1 MQMKIECEISLG
13 ELVDKLSI
21 LYIKNKNLTD
31 TTKLSHVQKEITV
44 LENKLNSLNLTGM
57 ESYLNRLVTINST
70 LWKIEDDIRDK
81 ERAKEFD
88 DKFIELARLVY
99 ITNDQRFEC
108 KNEINAKYSSAIVEV
123 KSYQQY

>member
-1 MQMKIECEISLG
+1 MRMKIECEISLG

-21 LYIKNKNLTD
+21 LYIKEKNLID
-31 TTKLSHVQKEITV
+31 ANKLTHVKKEIHV
-44 LENKLNSLNLTGM
+44 LENKLNSLNLSGI
-57 ESYLNRLVTINST
+57 ESYLNRLVTINSA

-88 DKFIELARLVY
+88 QQFIELARNVY

-108 KNEINAKYSSAIVEV
+108 KNEINTKYSSTIVEV

>member
-1 MQMKIECEISLG
+1 MLMKIECEISLG

-21 LYIKNKNLTD
+21 LYIKEKNLTEVS
-31 TTKLSHVQKEITV
+31 KLTHVKKEIHI
-44 LENKLNSLNLTGM
+44 LENKLNSLNLSGI

-88 DKFIELARLVY
+88 NKFIELARNVY

-108 KNEINAKYSSAIVEV
+108 KNEINTKYSSAIVEV

>member
-1 MQMKIECEISLG
+1 MLMKIECEISLG

-21 LYIKNKNLTD
+21 LYIKEKNLTEVS
-31 TTKLSHVQKEITV
+31 KLTHVKKEIHV
-44 LENKLNSLNLTGM
+44 LENKLNSLNLSGI

-88 DKFIELARLVY
+88 NKFIELARNVY

-108 KNEINAKYSSAIVEV
+108 KNEINTKYSSAIVEV

>member
-1 MQMKIECEISLG
+1 MPMKIECEISLG

-21 LYIKNKNLTD
+21 LYIKEKNLQD
-31 TTKLSHVQKEITV
+31 PAKLVHVKKEIGV
-44 LENKLNSLNLTGM
+44 LQDKLNSLNLAGM
-57 ESYLNRLVTINST
+57 DSYLNRLVTINSS

-88 DKFIELARLVY
+88 NVFIELARSVY

>member
-1 MQMKIECEISLG
+1 MKIECEISLG

-21 LYIKNKNLTD
+21 LYIKEKNLTD
-31 TTKLSHVQKEITV
+31 VSKLTHVKKEIHV
-44 LENKLNSLNLTGM
+44 LENKLNSLNLSGI

-88 DKFIELARLVY
+88 NKFIELARNVY

-108 KNEINAKYSSAIVEV
+108 KNEINTKYSSAIVEV

>member
-1 MQMKIECEISLG
+1 MKIECEISLG

-31 TTKLSHVQKEITV
+31 ATKLSHVQKEITV

>member
-1 MQMKIECEISLG
+1 MLMKIECEISLG

-21 LYIKNKNLTD
+21 LYIKEKNLTD
-31 TTKLSHVQKEITV
+31 VSKLTHVKKEIHI
-44 LENKLNSLNLTGM
+44 LENKLNSLNLSGI

-88 DKFIELARLVY
+88 NKFIELARNVY

-108 KNEINAKYSSAIVEV
+108 KNEINTKYSSAIVEV

>member
-1 MQMKIECEISLG
+1 MLMKIECEISLG

-21 LYIKNKNLTD
+21 LYIKEKNLTD
-31 TTKLSHVQKEITV
+31 VSKLTHVKKEIHV
-44 LENKLNSLNLTGM
+44 LENKLNSLNLSGI

-88 DKFIELARLVY
+88 NKFIELARNVY

-108 KNEINAKYSSAIVEV
+108 KNEINTKYSSAIVEV

>member
-31 TTKLSHVQKEITV
+31 ATKLSHVQKEITV